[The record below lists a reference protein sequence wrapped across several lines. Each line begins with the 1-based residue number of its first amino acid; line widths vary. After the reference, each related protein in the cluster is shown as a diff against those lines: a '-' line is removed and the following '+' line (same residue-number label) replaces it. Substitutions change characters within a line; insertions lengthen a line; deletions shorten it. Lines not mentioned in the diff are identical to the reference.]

1 MDQFDVFVS
10 YASVDRAVVW
20 PFVERLRA
28 DGFRVWFDEQ
38 AMEGGRPAMQQLAAG
53 IKNSA
58 HLVACLTDAYL
69 QRPWTSF
76 ELHVSRYRDPSGR
89 DGRTIPVLFDRL
101 TIPLPEEISFLAACD
116 LTSEATSEAEYRKI
130 ADSLRRQVPAAEVEN
145 LEDACV
151 APFQHLDEPTVALF
165 KTYEAITAL
174 LQHQVAAGGP
184 TLDQLVHSGEVPAH
198 LRAPLA
204 TVQAYARERAED
216 VSVTDRTVA
225 PALSALQVLARW
237 AFPGEPPDPWAEI
250 WDALPD
256 SGDGTKL
263 IPGTT
268 FTARGPQLSRT
279 GLGPRYAGHDLLR
292 DEPVSVHLVGL
303 PQDRDEAFFAE
314 FARFSRFA
322 DAAVVS
328 PVAAGPIV
336 IDDRRRC
343 LYVIMP
349 SIDGDSAQDL
359 VRRRGPLPARA
370 AHEVCLGIARALKAF
385 HEASPP
391 IVHGDI
397 TPANVIVGR
406 LGVVRVVCVAREMAD
421 VPADDLTGTSASRMD
436 SFLFGSP
443 EHRSGAPLTPRA
455 DLFALRAV
463 LHFLLTGEYPTEDDV
478 RASPLGDCT
487 TAAAACAVLER
498 RVNELPA
505 TTRLTAV
512 SRRSSIPP
520 QRSEP
525 TKGSEQAKGFTLVHA
540 EELRARNAWP
550 LGGSRMLVWE
560 MGSDTLAVLDG
571 EDLVWRDSRP
581 VPVRRTVVGTGGRV
595 GVGGWDGAVR
605 YFAGDAVAAQQ
616 LDGTVG
622 DLTFVG
628 EDLVAG
634 SWKRELIRLTRAN
647 RRTELLAVER
657 GVHRIAANGDRFA
670 VSGLSGGLALY
681 SDTRR
686 IADHPELDFVGDIA
700 FAGSRLVVL
709 THDNELAS
717 MRLDGTFTARETKPG
732 ARRLLSSHVRGT
744 CLLLTDEQAWLIDD
758 ANRHLLHAFLPARH
772 TLISAAPNSFTLS
785 TTDGCA
791 YWQDGARRHVW
802 PDALSAVLS
811 WDGRQ
816 VAVTNPGTVE
826 LYEVVR

>member
-1 MDQFDVFVS
+1 LLSQSEAATGEVMDQFDVFVS

-38 AMEGGRPAMQQLAAG
+38 RMAGGRPAMQQLAEG

-76 ELHVSRYRDPSGR
+76 ELQVSRYLDPSGR
-89 DGRTIPVLFDRL
+89 DGRTIPVLFGRL
-101 TIPLPEEISFLAACD
+101 TIPLPEEISFLAVCD
-116 LTSEATSEAEYRKI
+116 LTSVATYDAEYRKI
-130 ADSLRRQVPAAEVEN
+130 AGSLRRQVPAAEAEN

-165 KTYEAITAL
+165 KTYQALTAL
-174 LQHQVAAGGP
+174 LRHQVAAGGP
-184 TLDQLVHSGEVPAH
+184 TLDQLLHSGEVPPH
-198 LRAPLA
+198 LQAPLA
-204 TVQAYARERAED
+204 TVQAYAREQAED
-216 VSVTDRTVA
+216 VAVTGRTVA
-225 PALSALQVLARW
+225 PALSALKVLAQW
-237 AFPGEPPDPWAEI
+237 AFPGEPADPWAEI

-256 SGDGTKL
+256 GGDGTKL

-268 FTARGPQLSRT
+268 FTARGPQLGRT

-292 DEPVSVHLVGL
+292 DEPVSVHLAGV
-303 PQDRDEAFFAE
+303 PEDRDEAFFAE
-314 FARFSRFA
+314 FARFTRFA

-349 SIDGDSAQDL
+349 SIDGESAQDL

-370 AHEVCLGIARALKAF
+370 AHEVCLGIARALRAF

-421 VPADDLTGTSASRMD
+421 VPVDDPNGTSASRMD

-443 EHRSGAPLTPRA
+443 EHRSGAPLTPAA

-463 LHFLLTGEYPTEDDV
+463 LHFLLTGEYPTEEDV
-478 RASPLGDCT
+478 LASPLGDCT

-498 RVNELPA
+498 TADELPA

-512 SRRSSIPP
+512 SRRSRVPA
-520 QRSEP
+520 QRSGT
-525 TKGSEQAKGFTLVHA
+525 TKGFSLVHA
-540 EELRARNAWP
+540 EELQARNAWP
-550 LGGSRMLVWE
+550 LGGGRMLVWE

-581 VPVRRTVVGTGGRV
+581 VPVRRTVVGEGGRV

-605 YFAGDAVAAQQ
+605 YFSGDSV
-616 LDGTVG
+616 
-622 DLTFVG
+622 
-628 EDLVAG
+628 
-634 SWKRELIRLTRAN
+634 
-647 RRTELLAVER
+647 
-657 GVHRIAANGDRFA
+657 
-670 VSGLSGGLALY
+670 
-681 SDTRR
+681 
-686 IADHPELDFVGDIA
+686 
-700 FAGSRLVVL
+700 
-709 THDNELAS
+709 
-717 MRLDGTFTARETKPG
+717 
-732 ARRLLSSHVRGT
+732 
-744 CLLLTDEQAWLIDD
+744 
-758 ANRHLLHAFLPARH
+758 
-772 TLISAAPNSFTLS
+772 
-785 TTDGCA
+785 
-791 YWQDGARRHVW
+791 
-802 PDALSAVLS
+802 
-811 WDGRQ
+811 
-816 VAVTNPGTVE
+816 
-826 LYEVVR
+826 